1 MENGKYVIEL
11 KSSSAWCSWQRNAID
26 TTKDFQIESS
36 MLHVSGITNNGY
48 GLCWGELDNNF
59 ENQYTFSISAN
70 GSYHIFKRINNKV
83 EDIINWTS
91 SSYINQ
97 GNKTNKLAVTK
108 SGDNLL
114 FYINDMLVNQIS
126 SELLFGND
134 VGFEVNYAQRIEFDY
149 IIIRQNLTAAKQSII
164 PQDLQLYTPNF
175 IKGGYG
181 SPRPT
186 KIQKP

>member
-11 KSSSAWCSWQRNAID
+11 KTSTARCTWKRNIID

-48 GLCWGELDNNF
+48 GLCWGELDDF
-59 ENQYTFSISAN
+59 ENQFSFAINAN
-70 GSYHIFKRINNKV
+70 GSYIIYKRVNNNI
-83 EDIINWTS
+83 EIIINWTS
-91 SSYINQ
+91 SSYINE

-126 SELLFGND
+126 SEPLYGND
-134 VGFEVNYAQRIEFDY
+134 VGFEVNYEQRIEIDY
-149 IIIRQNLTAAKQSII
+149 IIIRQNLTAAKQSKIT
-164 PQDLQLYTPNF
+164 QDLQLYTPSFNES
-175 IKGGYG
+175 GHG
-181 SPRPT
+181 SAKPT
-186 KIQKP
+186 KILKIP